1 MNDDR
6 CTIWYCVLLR
16 LYIYA
21 MYLDVHLMVLEP
33 ERLVEPFARAGA
45 DNITFHIEAT
55 DDPKKVIDLI
65 RAAGKMV
72 GVSIKPQTPL
82 DSIFSIVDKVN
93 LVLVMSVEPGFSEQ
107 GYLPGSTERIVE
119 LKRYLSNQCLDRVL
133 IEVDGGIKLQN
144 AEEVISAGG
153 NILVAGSEVF
163 GSDDPVATIREFYTK
178 AEAVGIS

>member
-1 MNDDR
+1 
-6 CTIWYCVLLR
+6 
-16 LYIYA
+16 
-21 MYLDVHLMVLEP
+21 
-33 ERLVEPFARAGA
+33 
-45 DNITFHIEAT
+45 
-55 DDPKKVIDLI
+55 
-65 RAAGKMV
+65 MV

-93 LVLVMSVEPGFSEQ
+93 LVLVMSVEPGFGEQ

-163 GSDDPVATIREFYTK
+163 GSDDPVATIREFYTR
-178 AEAVGIS
+178 AEAVGMS